1 MLELMKYKVV
11 STEDTGR
18 LTQMMLQINK
28 VSHVQTRERGRSG
41 DERAD
46 IGCRFPL

>member
-1 MLELMKYKVV
+1 MELVKYKVV

-18 LTQMMLQINK
+18 LTQMMLKISK
-28 VSHVQTRERGRSG
+28 VSHVQTLECGRSG